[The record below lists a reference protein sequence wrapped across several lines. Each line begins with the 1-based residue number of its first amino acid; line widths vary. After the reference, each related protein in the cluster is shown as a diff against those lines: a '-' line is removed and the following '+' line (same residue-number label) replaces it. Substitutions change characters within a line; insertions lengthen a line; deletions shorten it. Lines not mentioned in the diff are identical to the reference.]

1 MTVMLVGDAV
11 DANGA
16 EGKSLEAHGHLRANY
31 ILCAQMRSYEAA
43 GVYSNRQERCSPMR
57 RHFEIPESGIH
68 TVLWANNG
76 DDDEEDE
83 DAEEE
88 EREDEREG
96 EGEEKEEPLWT
107 C

>member
-1 MTVMLVGDAV
+1 MRLLAYTRIVKRGAV
-11 DANGA
+11 LCVDT
-16 EGKSLEAHGHLRANY
+16 LRS
-31 ILCAQMRSYEAA
+31 RSRAFIP
-43 GVYSNRQERCSPMR
+43 CS
-57 RHFEIPESGIH
+57 
-68 TVLWANNG
+68 ANNG

-88 EREDEREG
+88 EREDERER

>member
-57 RHFEIPESGIH
+57 RHFEIPKWGIH

-88 EREDEREG
+88 KREDEREG

>member
-1 MTVMLVGDAV
+1 
-11 DANGA
+11 
-16 EGKSLEAHGHLRANY
+16 
-31 ILCAQMRSYEAA
+31 
-43 GVYSNRQERCSPMR
+43 MR
-57 RHFEIPESGIH
+57 RHFEIPKWGIH

-76 DDDEEDE
+76 DDEEEDE

>member
-1 MTVMLVGDAV
+1 
-11 DANGA
+11 
-16 EGKSLEAHGHLRANY
+16 
-31 ILCAQMRSYEAA
+31 
-43 GVYSNRQERCSPMR
+43 MR

-76 DDDEEDE
+76 DDEEE